1 MERLRTPS
9 DFGIYRKSVSQI
21 GILLC
26 RESFSL
32 FLSQP
37 NNPVLFF
44 FLLQQQESRKQLQ
57 LQKCLQL
64 HSQSV
69 SHKFSSSPFTLDIS
83 LPSHC
88 CCAPPSD
95 QVSTSLRYTMN
106 LFRRNNG
113 ASLKREDDQS
123 NNNSSRGEL
132 TGMTFH
138 RCSLK
143 INSEISTSLLSI
155 TEDAECEHAM
165 EKVNRDAVSD
175 SAPQAPQK
183 RESIISC
190 VPSGFDIHE
199 IEEEDTSKDLDHSE
213 NGIPY
218 SGRDYLFRESDT
230 SKRSHDQPPKMAV
243 RMESETSAISL
254 STTSTSE

>member
-1 MERLRTPS
+1 MPGEL
-9 DFGIYRKSVSQI
+9 
-21 GILLC
+21 
-26 RESFSL
+26 FS
-32 FLSQP
+32 FLSQLP
-37 NNPVLFF
+37 TAQQHPVLFF
-44 FLLQQQESRKQLQ
+44 FLPQQQESRNSFNSKSACSLG
-57 LQKCLQL
+57 
-64 HSQSV
+64 
-69 SHKFSSSPFTLDIS
+69 HKFSSSPFALDIS

-95 QVSTSLRYTMN
+95 QVSTSLHYTMN

-113 ASLKREDDQS
+113 ASLQREDDQS

-175 SAPQAPQK
+175 SAPQVPQK

-213 NGIPY
+213 NGIRY